1 MFNLNLFLE
10 YRKSSE
16 RKLTALKIYF
26 VWNSITHFKFRLDVI
41 LLNYIRDG
49 KRQSEVLFFRGG
61 ETEVKN
67 SWIINSMKHVKLF
80 ATRTIAA
87 LNLKCADFMC
97 LDAYGDWLLHLYDR
111 TLIFIFHLENLSI
124 YLFLILF
131 ILLFYHATFVSPVFT
146 VT

>member
-1 MFNLNLFLE
+1 MKGNWQLWRYIL
-10 YRKSSE
+10 SE
-16 RKLTALKIYF
+16 TLCY
-26 VWNSITHFKFRLDVI
+26 VTHFKFRLDVI

-61 ETEVKN
+61 QTEVKN

-80 ATRTIAA
+80 ATTAIA
-87 LNLKCADFMC
+87 LNLKCADFLC
-97 LDAYGDWLLHLYDR
+97 LDACGDWLLCLYDR

-124 YLFLILF
+124 YLFVILF
-131 ILLFYHATFVSPVFT
+131 ILLFYHAASVSPIFT

>member
-1 MFNLNLFLE
+1 MGRVVKGNWQLWRYIL
-10 YRKSSE
+10 SE
-16 RKLTALKIYF
+16 TLCY
-26 VWNSITHFKFRLDVI
+26 ITHFKFRLDVI

-49 KRQSEVLFFRGG
+49 KRQSEVLFFRSG

-80 ATRTIAA
+80 ATTTIAA

-111 TLIFIFHLENLSI
+111 TLIFIFYLENLSV
-124 YLFLILF
+124 YLFVILF
-131 ILLFYHATFVSPVFT
+131 IFLFYHAASVSSIFT

>member
-1 MFNLNLFLE
+1 
-10 YRKSSE
+10 
-16 RKLTALKIYF
+16 
-26 VWNSITHFKFRLDVI
+26 
-41 LLNYIRDG
+41 
-49 KRQSEVLFFRGG
+49 
-61 ETEVKN
+61 
-67 SWIINSMKHVKLF
+67 MKHVKLF

-131 ILLFYHATFVSPVFT
+131 ILLFYDATFVSPVFT